1 MTDVT
6 LNRTAAPT
14 YEGMKSADPGY
25 CPGRRENTTG
35 TLKAVK
41 TSRRTSKVYASMA
54 VTALGLVAG
63 GQAAAATI
71 SPSTLPQLTTI
82 DERFQSYNVEMA
94 EVIGGNFW
102 KPYAAR
108 KPKTA
113 TKKITS
119 FEIGK
124 DPTMFEKRAPA
135 NLTNARLRKLAAAL
149 GPAYVRVSGTWAN
162 SVFFQDTDAVE
173 AGSTPSGYQ
182 SVLTRPQWAG
192 VIAFTRAVDAKLVTS
207 FAISSGVRDA
217 DGIWTPVQAKPLVA
231 YTKSIGGTIAA
242 AELFNEPTIAASGG
256 APDGYTALTYAR
268 DEAAFRSF
276 IKTAASELQ
285 IVGPGSVGEGGA
297 TLFPKSVPFLH
308 SANLLGT
315 DPKPKFDVF
324 SYHYYGAVSKRCEA
338 MGPGL
343 GTTAV
348 AALSEHWLSQTEE
361 VFDFYKPLHAQ
372 YAPEAPIWI
381 TETADAACGGNPWGS
396 TFLDTFRYVD
406 QMGRLAKRGVKAIFH
421 NTLASSEYG
430 LIDQSDFRPRPNYW
444 AALLWR
450 RLMGTVVL
458 NAGSPREGLH
468 LYAQCLR
475 GHPGGVALLAINNS
489 RTDPSE
495 ITLPTASIRYTL
507 SAPTLESASVMLN
520 GQSLQLNPNDDLP
533 DINGRATAAGPMHFA
548 PATITFVAIPE
559 AANAACRAVKD

>member
-1 MTDVT
+1 M
-6 LNRTAAPT
+6 
-14 YEGMKSADPGY
+14 
-25 CPGRRENTTG
+25 TG
-35 TLKAVK
+35 TLKVVK
-41 TSRRTSKVYASMA
+41 TSRRISKVYASMA

-113 TKKITS
+113 TKPITS

-124 DPTMFEKRAPA
+124 DPTMFEKRAPVD
-135 NLTNARLRKLAAAL
+135 LTNARLRKLAAAL

-162 SVFFQDTDAVE
+162 SVFFQDTDARE
-173 AGSTPSGYQ
+173 AGPTPSGYQ
-182 SVLTRPQWAG
+182 SVLTRSQWAG

-217 DGIWTPVQAKPLVA
+217 KGIWTPAQAQPLVA
-231 YTKSIGGTIAA
+231 YTKSIGGTITA

-256 APDGYTALTYAR
+256 APDGYNAATYAR
-268 DEAAFRSF
+268 DEAAFRTF
-276 IKTAASELQ
+276 VQASAPDML
-285 IVGPGSVGEGGA
+285 IVGPGSVGEGGV
-297 TLFPKSVPFLH
+297 TVVPPTMPMLH
-308 SANLLGT
+308 SADLLGT

-343 GTTAV
+343 GTTAA
-348 AALSEHWLSQTEE
+348 AALSEKWLSQTDG
-361 VFDFYKPLHAQ
+361 VFDFYKPLHAK
-372 YAPEAPIWI
+372 YAPGTPIWI

-458 NAGSPREGLH
+458 DAGASREGLH

-489 RTDPSE
+489 RTDRSE
-495 ITLPTASIRYTL
+495 ITLPTASVRYTL
-507 SAPTLESASVMLN
+507 SAPTLQSASVMLN
-520 GQSLQLNPNDDLP
+520 GLPLRLDPNDDLP
-533 DINGRATAAGPMHFA
+533 EINGRATAAGPIQFD
-548 PATITFVAIPE
+548 PATVTFLAIPE
-559 AANAACRAVKD
+559 AANTACAAIKG

>member
-1 MTDVT
+1 M
-6 LNRTAAPT
+6 
-14 YEGMKSADPGY
+14 
-25 CPGRRENTTG
+25 
-35 TLKAVK
+35 
-41 TSRRTSKVYASMA
+41 YASMA
-54 VTALGLVAG
+54 VTALGLAAS

-71 SPSTLPQLTTI
+71 TPSALPQLTTI

-113 TKKITS
+113 TKPITS

-124 DPTMFEKRAPA
+124 DPTMFEKRAPVD
-135 NLTNARLRKLAAAL
+135 LTNARLRKLAAAL

-162 SVFFQDTDAVE
+162 SVFFQDTDAR
-173 AGSTPSGYQ
+173 AGGPTPSGYQ
-182 SVLTRPQWAG
+182 SVLTRSQWAG

-217 DGIWTPVQAKPLVA
+217 EGIWTPAQAKPLVA
-231 YTKSIGGTIAA
+231 YTKSIGGTITA

-256 APDGYTALTYAR
+256 APDGYNAATYAR
-268 DEAAFRSF
+268 DEAAFRTF
-276 IKTAASELQ
+276 VQASEPDMLV
-285 IVGPGSVGEGGA
+285 VGPGSVGEGGVMV
-297 TLFPKSVPFLH
+297 VPPTMPMLH
-308 SANLLGT
+308 SADLLGT
-315 DPKPKFDVF
+315 DPKAKFDVF

-338 MGPGL
+338 MGQGL
-343 GTTAV
+343 GTTQA
-348 AALSEHWLSQTEE
+348 AALSEKWLSQTDG

-372 YAPEAPIWI
+372 YGPGTPIWI

-430 LIDQSDFRPRPNYW
+430 LLDQSDFRPRPNYW

-450 RLMGTVVL
+450 RLMGAVVL
-458 NAGSPREGLH
+458 DAGSPREGLH

-489 RTDPSE
+489 RTDPGE
-495 ITLPTASIRYTL
+495 ITLPSASVRYTL
-507 SAPTLESASVMLN
+507 SAPTLQSASVMLN
-520 GQSLQLNPNDDLP
+520 GQPLKLDPNDDLP
-533 DINGRATAAGPMHFA
+533 EINGRAAATGPIQFA
-548 PATITFVAIPE
+548 PATVTFLAIPG
-559 AANAACRAVKD
+559 AANPACAAIKG

>member
-1 MTDVT
+1 M
-6 LNRTAAPT
+6 
-14 YEGMKSADPGY
+14 
-25 CPGRRENTTG
+25 
-35 TLKAVK
+35 
-41 TSRRTSKVYASMA
+41 YASMA

-94 EVIGGNFW
+94 EVIGGDFW

-108 KPKTA
+108 KAKTA
-113 TKKITS
+113 TKPITT

-124 DPTMFEKRAPA
+124 DPAMFEKRAPVDLA
-135 NLTNARLRKLAAAL
+135 NARLRKLAAAL

-162 SVFFQDTDAVE
+162 SVFFEDTDAVE
-173 AGSTPSGYQ
+173 AGPTPSGYQ
-182 SVLTRPQWAG
+182 SVLTRAQWAG

-217 DGIWTPVQAKPLVA
+217 DGIWTPAQAKPLVA
-231 YTKSIGGTIAA
+231 YTKSIGGTITA

-256 APDGYTALTYAR
+256 APDGYNAATYAR
-268 DEAAFRSF
+268 DEAAFRTF
-276 IKTAASELQ
+276 VQASAPDML
-285 IVGPGSVGEGGA
+285 IVGPGSAGRAGSPSCRRRCRCCIRRI
-297 TLFPKSVPFLH
+297 F
-308 SANLLGT
+308 SAT

-324 SYHYYGAVSKRCEA
+324 SYHYYGAVSERCEA

-343 GTTAV
+343 GTTAA
-348 AALSEHWLSQTEE
+348 AALSEQWLSQTDG
-361 VFDFYKPLHAQ
+361 VFDFYKPLHAK
-372 YAPEAPIWI
+372 YAPGTPIWI

-458 NAGSPREGLH
+458 DAGAPREGLH

-489 RTDPSE
+489 RTDRSE
-495 ITLPTASIRYTL
+495 ITLPTASVRYTL
-507 SAPTLESASVMLN
+507 SAPTLQSASVMLN
-520 GQSLQLNPNDDLP
+520 GQPLRLDPNDDLP
-533 DINGRATAAGPMHFA
+533 EINGRATAAGPIQFD
-548 PATITFVAIPE
+548 PATVTFLAIPE
-559 AANAACRAVKD
+559 AANTACAAIKG

>member
-1 MTDVT
+1 M
-6 LNRTAAPT
+6 
-14 YEGMKSADPGY
+14 
-25 CPGRRENTTG
+25 TG
-35 TLKAVK
+35 TLKVVK
-41 TSRRTSKVYASMA
+41 TSRRISKLYASMA
-54 VTALGLVAG
+54 VTAVGLVAG

-94 EVIGGNFW
+94 EVIGGDFW

-113 TKKITS
+113 TKPITTFKIG
-119 FEIGK
+119 I
-124 DPTMFEKRAPA
+124 DPAMFEKRVAIDLA
-135 NLTNARLRKLAAAL
+135 DARLRKLAAAL

-162 SVFFQDTDAVE
+162 SVFFQDTDARE
-173 AGSTPSGYQ
+173 TGPTPSGYQ
-182 SVLTRPQWAG
+182 SVLTRSQWAG
-192 VIAFTRAVDAKLVTS
+192 VIAFTRAVDAKLVIS

-217 DGIWTPVQAKPLVA
+217 KGIWTPAQAQPLVA
-231 YTKSIGGTIAA
+231 YTKSIGGTITA

-256 APDGYTALTYAR
+256 APDGYNAATYAR
-268 DEAAFRSF
+268 DEAAFRAFVQTS
-276 IKTAASELQ
+276 APDML
-285 IVGPGSVGEGGA
+285 IVGPGSAGEGGI
-297 TLFPKSVPFLH
+297 TIVPPTMPILH
-308 SANLLGT
+308 SGDLLGT
-315 DPKPKFDVF
+315 DPKPKLDVF
-324 SYHYYGAVSKRCEA
+324 SYHYYGAVSERCEA
-338 MGPGL
+338 MGPGP
-343 GTTAV
+343 GTTAT
-348 AALSEHWLSQTEE
+348 AALSEQWLAQTDG

-430 LIDQSDFRPRPNYW
+430 LIDQTDFRPRPNYW

-458 NAGSPREGLH
+458 DAGSPREGLH

-489 RTDPSE
+489 RTDRSE
-495 ITLPTASIRYTL
+495 ITLPTASVRYTL
-507 SAPTLESASVMLN
+507 SAPTLQSGSVMLN
-520 GQSLQLNPNDDLP
+520 GQPLKLDPNDDLP
-533 DINGRATAAGPMHFA
+533 EIHGRATAAGPMHLA
-548 PATITFVAIPE
+548 PATITFVAIPK
-559 AANAACRAVKD
+559 AANAACAAVKG

>member
-1 MTDVT
+1 MM
-6 LNRTAAPT
+6 
-14 YEGMKSADPGY
+14 GI
-25 CPGRRENTTG
+25 
-35 TLKAVK
+35 LKAVK
-41 TSRRTSKVYASMA
+41 ASRGISKVYASMA
-54 VTALGLVAG
+54 LTALGVAAN

-71 SPSTLPQLTTI
+71 SPSALPQLITI

-102 KPYAAR
+102 KPYTKDKPAR
-108 KPKTA
+108 TAKPT
-113 TKKITS
+113 TS

-124 DPTMFEKRAPA
+124 DPTMFEKRAPVD
-135 NLTNARLRKLAAAL
+135 LTNARLRKLAAAL

-162 SVFFQDTDAVE
+162 SVFFQDTDAPE
-173 AGSTPSGYQ
+173 AGPTPSGYQ

-217 DGIWTPVQAKPLVA
+217 EGNWTPSQAKPLVA
-231 YTKSIGGTIAA
+231 YTKAIGGTITA
-242 AELFNEPTIAASGG
+242 AELFNEPTIPAAGG

-276 IKTAASELQ
+276 IKTAAPELQ

-297 TLFPKSVPFLH
+297 SLFPKSVPMLH
-308 SANLLGT
+308 SADLLGT
-315 DPKPKFDVF
+315 DPEPEFDVF
-324 SYHYYGAVSKRCEA
+324 SYHYYGAVSERCEA

-343 GTTAV
+343 GTTPAV
-348 AALSEHWLSQTEE
+348 ALSEAWLSQTDR
-361 VFDFYKPLHAQ
+361 VFDFYQPLRAK
-372 YAPEAPIWI
+372 YAPGGSIWI
-381 TETADAACGGNPWGS
+381 TETADAACGGNPWAA

-406 QMGRLAKRGVKAIFH
+406 QMGRLAKKGVKVIFH

-450 RLMGTVVL
+450 RLMGMVVL
-458 NAGSPREGLH
+458 DAGSPREGLH

-475 GHPGGVALLAINNS
+475 GHPGGVALVAINNN
-489 RTDPSE
+489 RTDRSE
-495 ITLPTASIRYTL
+495 IRLPIASVRYTL
-507 SAPTLESASVMLN
+507 SASTLQSASVMLN
-520 GQSLQLNPNDDLP
+520 GEALKLASNDDLP
-533 DINGRATAAGPMHFA
+533 KINGRVAARGPMHFA
-548 PATITFVAIPE
+548 PATITFVAVPE
-559 AANAACRAVKD
+559 AANAACAAVNG

>member
-1 MTDVT
+1 MM
-6 LNRTAAPT
+6 
-14 YEGMKSADPGY
+14 GI
-25 CPGRRENTTG
+25 
-35 TLKAVK
+35 LKAVK
-41 TSRRTSKVYASMA
+41 ASRGISKVYASMA
-54 VTALGLVAG
+54 LTALGLAAN

-71 SPSTLPQLTTI
+71 SPSALPQLTAI

-102 KPYAAR
+102 KPYTKDKPAR
-108 KPKTA
+108 TA
-113 TKKITS
+113 EPTAS

-124 DPTMFEKRAPA
+124 DPTMFEKRAPVD
-135 NLTNARLRKLAAAL
+135 LTNARLRKLAAAL

-162 SVFFQDTDAVE
+162 SVFFQDTDATE
-173 AGSTPSGYQ
+173 AGPTPSGYQ
-182 SVLTRPQWAG
+182 SVLTRPQWAR

-217 DGIWTPVQAKPLVA
+217 EGIWTPAQAKPLVA
-231 YTKSIGGTIAA
+231 YTKAIGGTITA
-242 AELFNEPTIAASGG
+242 AELFNEPTIPAAGG

-276 IKTAASELQ
+276 IKTAAPELQ

-297 TLFPKSVPFLH
+297 TLFPKSVPMLH
-308 SANLLGT
+308 SADLLGT
-315 DPKPKFDVF
+315 DPEPKFDVF
-324 SYHYYGAVSKRCEA
+324 SYHYYGAVSERCEA

-343 GTTAV
+343 GTTPAV
-348 AALSEHWLSQTEE
+348 ALSEAWLSQTDR
-361 VFDFYKPLHAQ
+361 VFDFYQPLHAK
-372 YAPEAPIWI
+372 YAPGRSIWI
-381 TETADAACGGNPWGS
+381 TETADAACGGNPWAA

-406 QMGRLAKRGVKAIFH
+406 QMGRLAKKGVKVIFH

-458 NAGSPREGLH
+458 DAGAPREGLH

-475 GHPGGVALLAINNS
+475 GHPGGVALVAINNS
-489 RTDPSE
+489 RKDSSE
-495 ITLPTASIRYTL
+495 ITLPIASVRYTL
-507 SAPTLESASVMLN
+507 SAPTLQSASVMLN
-520 GQSLQLNPNDDLP
+520 GEALKLASNDDLP
-533 DINGRATAAGPMHFA
+533 KISGRATPAGPMHFA
-548 PATITFVAIPE
+548 PATITFVAVPE
-559 AANAACRAVKD
+559 AANAACAAVNG

>member
-1 MTDVT
+1 M
-6 LNRTAAPT
+6 
-14 YEGMKSADPGY
+14 
-25 CPGRRENTTG
+25 TG
-35 TLKAVK
+35 TLQAVK
-41 TSRRTSKVYASMA
+41 TSRRISKVYASMA
-54 VTALGLVAG
+54 VTALGLTAS

-71 SPSTLPQLTTI
+71 SPSALPHLTTI

-102 KPYAAR
+102 KPYAKS
-108 KPKTA
+108 KPAATA
-113 TKKITS
+113 KPITS

-124 DPTMFEKRAPA
+124 DPTMFEKRAPVD
-135 NLTNARLRKLAAAL
+135 LTNARLRKLAAAL

-162 SVFFQDTDAVE
+162 SAFFQDTDAVE
-173 AGSTPSGYQ
+173 AGPTPSGYQ
-182 SVLTRPQWAG
+182 SVLTRAQWAG

-217 DGIWTPVQAKPLVA
+217 EGIWTPAQAKSLVA
-231 YTKSIGGTIAA
+231 YTKSIGGTITA

-256 APDGYTALTYAR
+256 APEGYNAATYVR
-268 DEAAFRSF
+268 DEAAFRTF
-276 IKTAASELQ
+276 VQASAPDMS
-285 IVGPGSVGEGGA
+285 IVGPGSVGEGGV
-297 TLFPKSVPFLH
+297 TVVPPTMLMLH
-308 SANLLGT
+308 SADLLGT

-324 SYHYYGAVSKRCEA
+324 SYHYYGAVSERCEA

-343 GTTAV
+343 GTTTT
-348 AALSEHWLSQTEE
+348 AALSEQWLSRTDR
-361 VFDFYKPLHAQ
+361 VFDFYNPLHAQ

-396 TFLDTFRYVD
+396 MFLDTFRYVD

-430 LIDQSDFRPRPNYW
+430 LIDQSDLRPRPNYW

-458 NAGSPREGLH
+458 DAGSPREGLH

-489 RTDPSE
+489 RTDRTE
-495 ITLPTASIRYTL
+495 ITLPTASVRYTL
-507 SAPTLESASVMLN
+507 SAATLQSSSVMLN
-520 GQSLQLNPNDDLP
+520 GLPLRLDPNDDLP
-533 DINGRATAAGPMHFA
+533 EINGRATAAGPIQFD
-548 PATITFVAIPE
+548 PATVTFLAIPE
-559 AANAACRAVKD
+559 AANTACAAIKG

>member
-1 MTDVT
+1 
-6 LNRTAAPT
+6 
-14 YEGMKSADPGY
+14 
-25 CPGRRENTTG
+25 
-35 TLKAVK
+35 
-41 TSRRTSKVYASMA
+41 MA
-54 VTALGLVAG
+54 VTALGLATG

-71 SPSTLPQLTTI
+71 SPQELPKIATV

-102 KPYAAR
+102 KPYAAL
-108 KPKTA
+108 KPPTVA
-113 TKKITS
+113 QPTTT

-124 DPTMFEKRAPA
+124 NPGMFEKRAPVD
-135 NLTNARLRKLAAAL
+135 LTNARLRKLAAAL

-162 SVFFQDTDAVE
+162 SVFFQDTDAAE
-173 AGSTPSGYQ
+173 AGPSPSGYQ
-182 SVLTRPQWAG
+182 SVLTRSQWAG
-192 VIAFTRAVDAKLVTS
+192 VIAFTRAADAKLVTS

-217 DGIWTPVQAKPLVA
+217 DGIWTPAQAEPLVA

-276 IKTAASELQ
+276 IKKAAPELQ

-308 SANLLGT
+308 SAKLIGT
-315 DPKPKFDVF
+315 DPEPKFDVF

-338 MGPGL
+338 MGPAL
-343 GTTAV
+343 GTTA
-348 AALSEHWLSQTEE
+348 ASALSERWLSQTEE
-361 VFDFYKPLHAQ
+361 VFDFYKQLHAQ

-430 LIDQSDFRPRPNYW
+430 LIDQSDFKPRPNYW

-458 NAGSPREGLH
+458 DAGSPREGLH

-495 ITLPTASIRYTL
+495 ITLPTASMRYTL
-507 SAPTLESASVMLN
+507 SAPTLQSTSVMLN
-520 GQSLQLNPNDDLP
+520 GQSLQHNPDDNLP
-533 DINGRATAAGPMHFA
+533 DINGRATAAGPMRFA
-548 PATITFVAIPE
+548 PATITFVALPE
-559 AANAACRAVKD
+559 AANAACRAAKD

>member
-1 MTDVT
+1 M
-6 LNRTAAPT
+6 AA
-14 YEGMKSADPGY
+14 
-25 CPGRRENTTG
+25 
-35 TLKAVK
+35 
-41 TSRRTSKVYASMA
+41 
-54 VTALGLVAG
+54 TALGLVAG

-71 SPSTLPQLTTI
+71 TPSTLPQLTTI

-113 TKKITS
+113 TKPITT

-124 DPTMFEKRAPA
+124 DPAMFEKRAPIDLA
-135 NLTNARLRKLAAAL
+135 NARLRKLAAAL

-162 SVFFQDTDAVE
+162 SVFFQDKDARE
-173 AGSTPSGYQ
+173 AGPTPPGYQ
-182 SVLTRPQWAG
+182 SVLTRSQWAG
-192 VIAFTRAVDAKLVTS
+192 VIAFARAVNAKLVTS

-217 DGIWTPVQAKPLVA
+217 EGIWTPAQARPLVA
-231 YTKSIGGTIAA
+231 YTKSIGGTITA

-256 APDGYTALTYAR
+256 APDGYNAATYRAR
-268 DEAAFRSF
+268 RS
-276 IKTAASELQ
+276 SLPNLR
-285 IVGPGSVGEGGA
+285 PGLRARYVDRRSGIGGRGRDH
-297 TLFPKSVPFLH
+297 LVPPTMPMLH
-308 SANLLGT
+308 SADLLGA

-324 SYHYYGAVSKRCEA
+324 SYHYYGAVSERCEA

-343 GTTAV
+343 GTTAA
-348 AALSEHWLSQTEE
+348 AALSEQWLSQTDR

-381 TETADAACGGNPWGS
+381 TETADAACGGNPWAS
-396 TFLDTFRYVD
+396 TFLDTFRYLD

-458 NAGSPREGLH
+458 DAGSPREGLH

-489 RTDPSE
+489 RTDRSE
-495 ITLPTASIRYTL
+495 ITLPTASVRYTL
-507 SAPTLESASVMLN
+507 SASNLQSASVMLN
-520 GQSLQLNPNDDLP
+520 GKPLKLDPNDDLP
-533 DINGRATAAGPMHFA
+533 EINGRATAAGPMHFA

-559 AANAACRAVKD
+559 AANAACAAVKG

>member
-1 MTDVT
+1 LTEAIN
-6 LNRTAAPT
+6 L
-14 YEGMKSADPGY
+14 PG
-25 CPGRRENTTG
+25 ENMTG
-35 TLKAVK
+35 TLKALK
-41 TSRRTSKVYASMA
+41 TSRRISKVYASMA
-54 VTALGLVAG
+54 ATALGLVAV
-63 GQAAAATI
+63 GQAAGATI
-71 SPSTLPQLTTI
+71 SPSTLSQLTTI

-102 KPYAAR
+102 KPYAGGQPITTG
-108 KPKTA
+108 KP
-113 TKKITS
+113 ITT

-124 DPTMFEKRAPA
+124 DPAMFEKRPPIDLA
-135 NLTNARLRKLAAAL
+135 NARLRKLAAAL

-173 AGSTPSGYQ
+173 AGPTPSGYQ
-182 SVLTRPQWAG
+182 SVLTRAQWAG
-192 VIAFTRAVDAKLVTS
+192 VVAFTRAVDAKLVTS

-217 DGIWTPVQAKPLVA
+217 EGIWTPAQAKPLVA
-231 YTKSIGGTIAA
+231 YTKSIGGTITA

-256 APDGYTALTYAR
+256 APDGYTALAYAR

-276 IKTAASELQ
+276 IKTAAPELQ
-285 IVGPGSVGEGGA
+285 IVGPGSVGEGGV
-297 TLFPKSVPFLH
+297 TLFPKSVPMLH
-308 SANLLGT
+308 SADLLGT

-338 MGPGL
+338 TGPGL
-343 GTTAV
+343 GTTVA
-348 AALSEHWLSQTEE
+348 AALSEQWLSQTEG
-361 VFDFYKPLHAQ
+361 VFDFYKPLHAK
-372 YAPEAPIWI
+372 YAPGTPIWI

-430 LIDQSDFRPRPNYW
+430 LIDQTEFRPRPNYW

-458 NAGSPREGLH
+458 DAVSPWEGLH

-475 GHPGGVALLAINNS
+475 GHPGGVTLLAINNS
-489 RTDPSE
+489 RTDRGE
-495 ITLPTASIRYTL
+495 ITLPIGSVRYTL
-507 SAPTLESASVMLN
+507 SAPTLQSASVMLN
-520 GQSLQLNPNDDLP
+520 GQPLKLEPNDDLP
-533 DINGRATAAGPMHFA
+533 EINGRAAAAGPIQFA
-548 PATITFVAIPE
+548 PATVTFLAIPE
-559 AANAACRAVKD
+559 AANTACAAFER

>member
-1 MTDVT
+1 M
-6 LNRTAAPT
+6 
-14 YEGMKSADPGY
+14 
-25 CPGRRENTTG
+25 TG
-35 TLKAVK
+35 TRKVVK
-41 TSRRTSKVYASMA
+41 TSRRISKVYASMA
-54 VTALGLVAG
+54 VTALGLVAS

-71 SPSTLPQLTTI
+71 SPSALPQLTTI
-82 DERFQSYNVEMA
+82 DEQFQSYNVEMA

-102 KPYAAR
+102 RPYAAR

-113 TKKITS
+113 TKPITT

-124 DPTMFEKRAPA
+124 DPAMFEKRAPVD
-135 NLTNARLRKLAAAL
+135 LTNARLRKLAAAL

-162 SVFFQDTDAVE
+162 SVFFQDTDAGE
-173 AGSTPSGYQ
+173 AGPTPSGYQ
-182 SVLTRPQWAG
+182 SVLTRSQWAG

-217 DGIWTPVQAKPLVA
+217 DGIWTPAQAKPLVA
-231 YTKSIGGTIAA
+231 YTKSIGGTITA

-256 APDGYTALTYAR
+256 APNGYNAATYAR
-268 DEAAFRSF
+268 DEAAFRTFVRPRRPICWSSVRDRWAR
-276 IKTAASELQ
+276 AAS
-285 IVGPGSVGEGGA
+285 PS
-297 TLFPKSVPFLH
+297 
-308 SANLLGT
+308 SADRCRCCIRPIFSAT

-343 GTTAV
+343 GTTQA
-348 AALSEHWLSQTEE
+348 AALSEKWLSQTDG

-372 YAPEAPIWI
+372 YAPGTPIWI

-458 NAGSPREGLH
+458 DAGSPREGLH

-495 ITLPTASIRYTL
+495 ITLPTASVRYTL
-507 SAPTLESASVMLN
+507 SAPTLQSASVMLN
-520 GQSLQLNPNDDLP
+520 GQPLKLDPNDDLP
-533 DINGRATAAGPMHFA
+533 GINGRATATGPMHFA
-548 PATITFVAIPE
+548 PATVTFLAIPE
-559 AANAACRAVKD
+559 AANAACAAIKG

>member
-1 MTDVT
+1 
-6 LNRTAAPT
+6 
-14 YEGMKSADPGY
+14 
-25 CPGRRENTTG
+25 
-35 TLKAVK
+35 VK
-41 TSRRTSKVYASMA
+41 TSRGISTVYASVA
-54 VTALGLVAG
+54 VTAAGLGAG

-71 SPSTLPQLTTI
+71 SPSTLPQITTV

-102 KPYAAR
+102 RPYAAL
-108 KPKTA
+108 KPQTM
-113 TKKITS
+113 TKPTTT
-119 FEIGK
+119 FEIGR
-124 DPTMFEKRAPA
+124 DPAMFEKRAPA
-135 NLTNARLRKLAAAL
+135 DLTNARLRKLAAAL

-162 SVFFQDTDAVE
+162 SVFFQDTDAGE
-173 AGSTPSGYQ
+173 AGPTPAGYQ
-182 SVLTRPQWAG
+182 SVLTRSQWAG
-192 VIAFTRAVDAKLVTS
+192 VIGFARAADAKLVTS

-217 DGIWTPVQAKPLVA
+217 DGIWTPAQAEPLMA

-256 APDGYTALTYAR
+256 APCGYTALTYAR
-268 DEAAFRSF
+268 DEIAFRKF
-276 IKTAASELQ
+276 IKTAAPELQ

-297 TLFPKSVPFLH
+297 TLFPKSVSFLH

-372 YAPEAPIWI
+372 YATEAPIWI

-406 QMGRLAKRGVKAIFH
+406 QM
-421 NTLASSEYG
+421 
-430 LIDQSDFRPRPNYW
+430 
-444 AALLWR
+444 
-450 RLMGTVVL
+450 
-458 NAGSPREGLH
+458 AGWLRE
-468 LYAQCLR
+468 A
-475 GHPGGVALLAINNS
+475 
-489 RTDPSE
+489 
-495 ITLPTASIRYTL
+495 
-507 SAPTLESASVMLN
+507 
-520 GQSLQLNPNDDLP
+520 
-533 DINGRATAAGPMHFA
+533 
-548 PATITFVAIPE
+548 
-559 AANAACRAVKD
+559 

>member
-1 MTDVT
+1 V
-6 LNRTAAPT
+6 
-14 YEGMKSADPGY
+14 
-25 CPGRRENTTG
+25 
-35 TLKAVK
+35 
-41 TSRRTSKVYASMA
+41 
-54 VTALGLVAG
+54 
-63 GQAAAATI
+63 
-71 SPSTLPQLTTI
+71 LPQLTTI

-102 KPYAAR
+102 KPYAKS
-108 KPKTA
+108 KPAAAAKP
-113 TKKITS
+113 ITS

-124 DPTMFEKRAPA
+124 DSTMFEKRAPVD
-135 NLTNARLRKLAAAL
+135 LTNARLRKLAAAL

-173 AGSTPSGYQ
+173 AGPTPSGYQ
-182 SVLTRPQWAG
+182 SVLTRAQWAG
-192 VIAFTRAVDAKLVTS
+192 VIAFARAVDAKLVTS

-217 DGIWTPVQAKPLVA
+217 QGIWTPAQAQRLVT
-231 YTKSIGGTIAA
+231 YTKSIGGTITA

-256 APDGYTALTYAR
+256 APDGYNAATYAR
-268 DEAAFRSF
+268 DEAAFRTF
-276 IKTAASELQ
+276 VQASAPDML
-285 IVGPGSVGEGGA
+285 IVGPGSAGEGGI
-297 TLFPKSVPFLH
+297 TIVPPTMPMLH
-308 SANLLGT
+308 SADLLGT
-315 DPKPKFDVF
+315 DPKTKFDVF

-338 MGPGL
+338 MGQRL
-343 GTTAV
+343 GTTPA
-348 AALSEHWLSQTEE
+348 AALSEKWLSQTDG

-372 YAPEAPIWI
+372 YAPGTPLWI

-458 NAGSPREGLH
+458 DAGSPREGLH

-475 GHPGGVALLAINNS
+475 GHAGGVALLAINNS
-489 RTDPSE
+489 RTDRSE
-495 ITLPTASIRYTL
+495 ITLPTASVRYTL
-507 SAPTLESASVMLN
+507 SAPILQSASVILN
-520 GQSLQLNPNDDLP
+520 GQPLKLDPTDDLP
-533 DINGRATAAGPMHFA
+533 EINGRTAADGPIHFA
-548 PATITFVAIPE
+548 PATITFLAIPE
-559 AANAACRAVKD
+559 AANAACAAING